1 VKSTPNEIYDMVQY
15 FDEEDE
21 EDDGEDDEVDPA
33 NSSTL
38 SGLMQPRV
46 KEVDTAE
53 KFLGGG
59 KKFEVPVVVEH
70 YYENLLALA
79 LKAYLRTEKWKVVRV
94 LGLHKDSRPDY
105 NEVNIGPG
113 KRMNVLTMG
122 RLLLRRGDSRLS
134 VRIKFTRHGERAWIA
149 VEGPAALKKEI
160 KQFVADIDK
169 TVKKLQL
176 YKGQKIKYSG
186 SLEFLEPGAKKWDD
200 LSLVPEIKEELRANT
215 VGFLK
220 RSKELARYGIPRK
233 RGLILAGKPGTGK
246 TLISKVLMSNSPGI
260 TCLAADP
267 ALLVHP
273 RYIRDLYAIA
283 GDLKPSI
290 VFLEDIDLIGDCRSG
305 SSARGD
311 ALNELL
317 DILDG
322 VKECNEVVTIT
333 TTNYVEDLDDAL
345 SQRPSRF
352 DRIITMRPPDREL
365 RREIVRNLC
374 RRIPLDQAVQDH
386 VVCMTEGYTP
396 AQVQEVIYGLVIQHK
411 SLYHIRKGYRFTT
424 EEVDSVLRRISRRNN
439 EPIGFKKADIYA
451 DRRDNKTLY
460 PR

>member
-1 VKSTPNEIYDMVQY
+1 MAISRDEIYNVIEGID
-15 FDEEDE
+15 EDE
-21 EDDGEDDEVDPA
+21 DEDDEVDPEK
-33 NSSTL
+33 NMSL
-38 SGLMQPRV
+38 SRLVQPRL

-59 KKFEVPVVVEH
+59 KIFEVPVVVQH

-79 LKAYLRTEKWKVVRV
+79 LKAYLKSEKWKVVRV
-94 LGLHKDSRPDY
+94 LGLYKDSKPDY

-113 KRMNVLTMG
+113 RHVNVLSMG
-122 RLLLRRGDSRLS
+122 RLLLRRGDIRLS

-149 VEGPAALKKEI
+149 VEGPAGFKKEI
-160 KQFVADIDK
+160 KQFAADIDK

-176 YKGQKIKYSG
+176 YRGQKLKFAG
-186 SLEFLEPGAKKWDD
+186 DLEFLEPATKRWDD
-200 LSLVPEIKEELRANT
+200 LSLAPELKEELMANT

-220 RSKELARYGIPRK
+220 RSKELARYGIPSK

-246 TLISKVLMSNSPGI
+246 TLISKVLMSNSPGV

-267 ALLVHP
+267 ALLTNP
-273 RYIRDLYAIA
+273 RYIRQLYEIA

-290 VFLEDIDLIGDCRSG
+290 VFLEDIDLIGECRDG
-305 SSARGD
+305 SNSRGD

-317 DILDG
+317 DVLDG
-322 VKECNEVVTIT
+322 VKECNQVVTIA
-333 TTNYVEDLDDAL
+333 TTNYAEALDDAL
-345 SQRPSRF
+345 IQRPSRF
-352 DRIITMRPPDREL
+352 DRVITMRPPDKDL
-365 RREIVRNLC
+365 RREIVHNLS

-386 VVCMTEGYTP
+386 VVCMTEGCTP

-411 SLYHIRKGYRFTT
+411 SLYDKKKGYKFTA
-424 EEVDSVLRRISRRNN
+424 EEVDSVLRRINRRNN

-451 DRRDNKTLY
+451 DGRDKGTLY
-460 PR
+460 PH

>member
-1 VKSTPNEIYDMVQY
+1 MKMSPGEIYDLIECVG
-15 FDEEDE
+15 E
-21 EDDGEDDEVDPA
+21 EDDEEEAGATPA
-33 NSSTL
+33 K
-38 SGLMQPRV
+38 SGPAQRRV
-46 KEVDTAE
+46 KEAE
-53 KFLGGG
+53 LVERFLGDG
-59 KKFEVPVVVEH
+59 KKLEVPVVAQH

-79 LKAYLRTEKWKVVRV
+79 LKSHLKSEKWKVVRV
-94 LGLHKDSRPDY
+94 LGLHKDSKPDY
-105 NEVNIGPG
+105 NEINTGPG
-113 KRMNVLTMG
+113 KRVNVLTMG

-149 VEGPAALKKEI
+149 VEGAAGIKTEV
-160 KQFVADIDK
+160 KQFAAGIDK
-169 TVKKLQL
+169 AVKKLQL
-176 YKGQKIKYSG
+176 YKAQKLKYTG
-186 SLEFLEPGAKKWDD
+186 SLEFLQPGDRTWDD
-200 LSLVPEIKEELRANT
+200 LSLLPELKEELMANT

-220 RSKELARYGIPRK
+220 RSRELAKYGIPRK

-267 ALLVHP
+267 ALLVHA
-273 RYIRDLYAIA
+273 RYIRELYDIA

-290 VFLEDIDLIGDCRSG
+290 VFLEDIDLIGECRSG
-305 SSARGD
+305 PGARGE

-322 VKECNEVVTIT
+322 VKECSEVVTIA
-333 TTNYVEDLDDAL
+333 TTNYAEALDDAL

-352 DRIITMRPPDREL
+352 DRVITMRPPGKEL
-365 RREIVRNLC
+365 RREIVHNLC
-374 RRIPLDQAVQDH
+374 RRIPLDPAVQDH
-386 VVCMTEGYTP
+386 VVSMTEGYTP

-411 SLYHIRKGYRFTT
+411 KLYDIRKGYRFTN
-424 EEVDSVLRRISRRNN
+424 EEVDNVLRRINHHNN

-451 DRRDNKTLY
+451 NGRDQGMLY

>member
-1 VKSTPNEIYDMVQY
+1 VINVKMEPGHMYDMIECVG
-15 FDEEDE
+15 D
-21 EDDGEDDEVDPA
+21 EDDDEDGDES
-33 NSSTL
+33 N
-38 SGLMQPRV
+38 PR
-46 KEVDTAE
+46 EDTALSRLAQARAKRADLAE
-53 KFLGGG
+53 SFLGGG
-59 KKFEVPVVVEH
+59 KKIEVPVVVQH

-79 LKAYLRTEKWKVVRV
+79 LKAYLKSEKWKVVRV

-105 NEVNIGPG
+105 NEINIGPG
-113 KRMNVLTMG
+113 KRINVLTRG
-122 RLLLRRGDSRLS
+122 RLLLSRADSRLS

-149 VEGPAALKKEI
+149 VEGPASI
-160 KQFVADIDK
+160 KNEVRGFAADIDK
-169 TVKKLQL
+169 IVKKLQL
-176 YKGQKIKYSG
+176 YKGQKIKYNG
-186 SLEFLEPGAKKWDD
+186 SLEFLQPGARTWDD
-200 LSLVPEIKEELRANT
+200 LSLLPELKEELMANT

-220 RSKELARYGIPRK
+220 RSRELARYGIPRK

-267 ALLVHP
+267 ALLVHA
-273 RYIRDLYAIA
+273 RYIRELYDIA

-290 VFLEDIDLIGDCRSG
+290 VFLEDIDLIGESRSG
-305 SSARGD
+305 PGARGD

-322 VKECNEVVTIT
+322 VKECSEVVTIA
-333 TTNYVEDLDDAL
+333 TTNYAEALDDAL

-352 DRIITMRPPDREL
+352 DRIITMRPPGREL

-386 VVCMTEGYTP
+386 VVSMTEGYTP

-411 SLYHIRKGYRFTT
+411 SLYEIRKGYSFTR
-424 EEVDSVLRRISRRNN
+424 EEVDSVLRRISRRNS
-439 EPIGFKKADIYA
+439 EPIGFKKKDIYY
-451 DRRDNKTLY
+451 K
-460 PR
+460 